1 MVSEVRLLHGIG
13 EVADAYDGFIL
24 DVWGVLHDGLK
35 PFPGVLDALMRLK
48 TEGKRVVVL
57 SNAPRR
63 AGPVANRLTEIGI
76 PPELYH
82 HIHTSGE
89 ETWQHL
95 SRRDDSFY
103 AGLGRVCYLIAPP
116 RDNGV
121 MDGLDL
127 RRVDDVAE
135 AEFVFNTGP
144 WGWDEDVLRY
154 EDMLQGARRRNLPMV
169 CANPDLVVHH
179 QGRRAICAG
188 AIAQRYEELG
198 GTVRWHG
205 KPFAAVYRTAMT
217 LLGIGEKRRI
227 LAIGDSLRTDIA
239 GANGAGIDSVL
250 VAGGIHYAELGTAPG
265 ELPDATGLER
275 AIAAAGIAPK
285 AAIAELRW

>member
-1 MVSEVRLLHGIG
+1 MASELRLLAGIG
-13 EVADAYDGFIL
+13 EVAQSYDGFIL

-35 PFPGVLDALMRLK
+35 PFPGVLEALTRLK
-48 TEGKRVVVL
+48 ELGKRTVVL

-63 AGPVANRLTEIGI
+63 AAPVAARLAEIGI
-76 PPELYH
+76 PATLYD

-95 SRRDDSFY
+95 SRRDDPFY
-103 AGLGRVCYLIAPP
+103 AALGRACYLIAPP

-121 MDGLDL
+121 MEGLDFD
-127 RRVDDVAE
+127 RVEDVKD

-144 WGWDEDVLRY
+144 WGWDEDVARY
-154 EDMLQGARRRNLPMV
+154 ETMLQAARARDLPMV

-188 AIAQRYEELG
+188 AIAQRYEHLG

-205 KPFAAVYRTAMT
+205 KPYASIYETT
-217 LLGIGEKRRI
+217 LALLDIGDRRRI

-250 VAGGIHYAELGTAPG
+250 VAAGIHHGELGAPQGPEIDRAEL
-265 ELPDATGLER
+265 ER
-275 AIAAAGIAPK
+275 VIAAAGIAPK
-285 AAIAELRW
+285 AAMAQLRW

>member
-1 MVSEVRLLHGIG
+1 MASEPRLLAGIG
-13 EVADAYDGFIL
+13 EIASSYDGFIL

-35 PFPGVLDALMRLK
+35 PFPGVLETLAHLKRL
-48 TEGKRVVVL
+48 GKRTVVL

-63 AGPVANRLTEIGI
+63 AAPVGNRLTEIGI
-76 PPELYH
+76 PPSLYD

-95 SRRDDSFY
+95 KHRDDPFY
-103 AGLGRVCYLIAPP
+103 AKLGQRCYLIAPP

-121 MDGLDL
+121 MEGLDFE
-127 RRVDDVAE
+127 RVADVGD

-144 WGWDEDVLRY
+144 WGWDEDVARY
-154 EDMLQGARRRNLPMV
+154 ETMLRGARARDLPMV

-188 AIAQRYEELG
+188 AIALRYEELG
-198 GTVRWHG
+198 GRVRWHG
-205 KPFAAVYRTAMT
+205 KPFASIYDTALK
-217 LLGIGEKRRI
+217 LLEVSDRRRI

-250 VAGGIHYAELGTAPG
+250 VAAGIHHAEFGSAPG
-265 ELPDATGLER
+265 ELPDREALR
-275 AIAAAGIAPK
+275 AMVEAAGITPM
-285 AAIAELRW
+285 AAMAELRW

>member
-1 MVSEVRLLHGIG
+1 MASDIRLLHGIG
-13 EVADAYDGFIL
+13 EIADAYDGFIL

-35 PFPGVLDALMRLK
+35 PFPGVLDALRRLRK
-48 TEGKRVVVL
+48 QEKRVVVL

-63 AGPVANRLTEIGI
+63 AAPVGNRLAEIGI
-76 PPELYH
+76 PPELYD

-95 SRRDDSFY
+95 KRRDDPFY
-103 AGLGRVCYLIAPP
+103 AALGQACYLIAPP

-121 MDGLDL
+121 MEGLDFE
-127 RRVDDVAE
+127 RVEDIAA

-144 WGWDEDVLRY
+144 WGWDEDVVRY
-154 EDMLQGARRRNLPMV
+154 EAMLQGARQRNLPMV

-205 KPFAAVYRTAMT
+205 KDRDEVYRPAVQ
-217 LLGIGEKRRI
+217 IRPKRF
-227 LAIGDSLRTDIA
+227 AIVYTGTMPGDT
-239 GANGAGIDSVL
+239 
-250 VAGGIHYAELGTAPG
+250 
-265 ELPDATGLER
+265 
-275 AIAAAGIAPK
+275 AIA
-285 AAIAELRW
+285 L

>member
-1 MVSEVRLLHGIG
+1 MASDIRLLTGIG
-13 EVADAYDGFIL
+13 EIIDAYDGVIL

-35 PFPGVLDALMRLK
+35 PFPGVLDALARLK
-48 TEGKRVVVL
+48 ERGKRSVVL

-63 AGPVANRLTEIGI
+63 AQPVANRLTEIGI
-76 PPELYH
+76 PPTLYD

-95 SRRDDSFY
+95 KRRDDPFY
-103 AGLGRVCYLIAPP
+103 ASLGRLCYLVAPP

-127 RRVDDVAE
+127 ERVEDIDA
-135 AEFVFNTGP
+135 AEFIFNTGP
-144 WGWDEDVLRY
+144 WGWDQDVARY
-154 EDMLQGARRRNLPMV
+154 EAMLQGARRRNLPMV

-188 AIAQRYEELG
+188 AIAQRYESIG

-205 KPFAAVYRTAMT
+205 KPHAATYDTALK
-217 LLGIGEKRRI
+217 LLGIADRRRI
-227 LAIGDSLRTDIA
+227 LAIGDFLRTDIA
-239 GANGAGIDSVL
+239 GANGAGIDSII
-250 VAGGIHYAELGTAPG
+250 VAAGIHYEEFGTAPG
-265 ELPDATGLER
+265 EMPDAER
-275 AIAAAGIAPK
+275 LTKAVARAGVTPMAAM
-285 AAIAELRW
+285 AELYW

>member
-1 MVSEVRLLHGIG
+1 MASDVRLLKGIG
-13 EVADAYDGFIL
+13 ELADGYDGFIL
-24 DVWGVLHDGLK
+24 DVWGVLHDGLQ
-35 PFPGVLDALMRLK
+35 PFPGVLDALARLK
-48 TEGKRVVVL
+48 SQGKRLVVL

-76 PPELYH
+76 PPALYD

-95 SRRDDSFY
+95 KRRDDPFY
-103 AGLGRVCYLIAPP
+103 AALGRVCYLIAPP
-116 RDNGV
+116 RDNSV

-127 RRVDDVAE
+127 ERVDDIGD

-144 WGWDEDVLRY
+144 WGWDEDVVRY
-154 EDMLQGARRRNLPMV
+154 EEMLLGARERDLPMV

-188 AIAQRYEELG
+188 AIAQRYEDLG

-205 KPFAAVYRTAMT
+205 KPFAAVYDTAT
-217 LLGIGEKRRI
+217 SLLGIGDRRRI

-239 GANGAGIDSVL
+239 GANGAGIDSVV
-250 VAGGIHYAELGTAPG
+250 VAGGIHYAEFGAAPG
-265 ELPDATGLER
+265 ELPDRAGL
-275 AIAAAGIAPK
+275 AKAVAAAGIAPK
-285 AAIAELRW
+285 AAMAELRW